1 MKEFWNSR
9 YAEKEYAYGTEPNEF
24 LKENLHLLP
33 KGKILFVAEGEGRNA
48 VFAAQNDFDV
58 YAFDYS
64 ESAKDKALQLALN
77 KKVALQYSV
86 CDVLECNYPEGFFDA
101 VVLIFAH
108 FPSEIRKKA
117 HQKIQS
123 FLKPNGKI
131 LFEAFTKEQLN
142 YSSGGPKEMAMLF
155 SEEEVK
161 DEFNLVSFDFLTK
174 EIVALN
180 EGPYHQGIGSVIR
193 FLATKNAEN
202 E

>member
-1 MKEFWNSR
+1 MKEFWNNR
-9 YAEKEYAYGTEPNEF
+9 YAEKEYAYGVEPNQF

-48 VFAAQNDFDV
+48 VFAAQNRYDV

-64 ESAKDKALQLALN
+64 EPAKDKALQLALD
-77 KKVALQYSV
+77 KKVTLQYSV
-86 CDVLECNYPEGFFDA
+86 FDVLECSYPKDFFDA
-101 VVLIFAH
+101 IVLIFAH
-108 FPSEIRKKA
+108 FPFEIRKEA

-142 YSSGGPKEMAMLF
+142 YNSGGPKEISMLF

-174 EIVALN
+174 EIVSLN
-180 EGPYHQGIGSVIR
+180 EGPYHQGKGSVIR

>member
-1 MKEFWNSR
+1 MKEFWNNR
-9 YAEKEYAYGTEPNEF
+9 YAEREYAYGTSPNEF
-24 LKENLHLLP
+24 LKENLRLLP

-48 VFAAQNDFDV
+48 VFAAQNGYEV

-64 ESAKDKALQLALN
+64 ESAKDKALQLASE
-77 KKVALQYSV
+77 KKVTLQYSV
-86 CDVLECNYPEGFFDA
+86 FDVLECSYPEGFFDA

-117 HQKIQS
+117 HQKIQY

-142 YSSGGPKEMAMLF
+142 YNSGGPKELSMLF

-180 EGPYHQGIGSVIR
+180 EGPYHQGKGSVIR

-202 E
+202 Q